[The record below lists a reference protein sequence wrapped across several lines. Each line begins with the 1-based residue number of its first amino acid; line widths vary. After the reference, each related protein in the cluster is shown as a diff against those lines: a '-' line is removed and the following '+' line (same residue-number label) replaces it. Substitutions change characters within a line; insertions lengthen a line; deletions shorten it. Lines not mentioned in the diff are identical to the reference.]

1 MQFNTFVSSISD
13 LERCVK
19 APNLQEVLLEPLLLA
34 RQGKLSLEETEFL
47 ASEAVKRS
55 LHPVL
60 VWDILMPEEIMMEIC
75 QKISQYNLSKFSAI
89 RVCDPG
95 AAWWVKSHFPQLKIQ
110 LIVETGNHNLEAL
123 QGWCEVL
130 SGSLERL
137 VLSIELP
144 EAKLIEYCQ
153 KLPVACEI
161 LGVGRI
167 LLFYSPR
174 SLLSKHISVKSS
186 EEIRYLETT
195 VASEESQNRPF
206 PTLETV
212 HGTFMFLDKDQFILD
227 RLESLE
233 KAGLHTVR
241 LDLRHLSPDENFDE
255 NFAVNVD
262 KICREI
268 LDNPTTLKTQWPRP
282 IRAPFF
288 KANRTTSIFNRMK
301 SKAKLAAYRN
311 EIGLAEIVAVE
322 SKTAVIFYA
331 LQPFEFSQINSLIL
345 PTGEERELP
354 EDIQF
359 RNLNGEVITKCDR
372 EQILIANWFKKAMP
386 GSLLL
391 GKMENG

>member
-1 MQFNTFVSSISD
+1 MQFNTFVSSIAD

-34 RQGKLSLEETEFL
+34 RQGKLSLETVEFL
-47 ASEAVKRS
+47 ASEAAKRS

-60 VWDILMPEEIMMEIC
+60 VWDILMTEQMFTEIC
-75 QKISQYNLSKFSAI
+75 QKITQVNLNIFSAI

-95 AAWWVKSHFPQLKIQ
+95 AAWWVKTHFPQLKIQ

-123 QGWCEVL
+123 LGWCEVL

-137 VLSIELP
+137 ILSIELP
-144 EAKLIEYCQ
+144 EQQLIEYCQ
-153 KLPVACEI
+153 KLPVGCEI

-174 SLLSKHISVKSS
+174 SLLAQHLSVNSS
-186 EEIRYLETT
+186 EEIRYIETT
-195 VASEESQNRPF
+195 VASEETQNRPF

-212 HGTFMFLDKDQFILD
+212 HGTLMFLDKDQFILD
-227 RLESLE
+227 QLYSLE
-233 KAGLHTVR
+233 KAGLKTVR
-241 LDLRHLSPDENFDE
+241 LDLRHLSQADNV
-255 NFAVNVD
+255 AVNID
-262 KICREI
+262 KICQQI
-268 LDNPTTLKTQWPRP
+268 LENPTTLKTQWPKP

-288 KANRTTSIFNRMK
+288 KANRTTSIFHRMK
-301 SKAKLAAYRN
+301 SKAKLSEYRH

-331 LQPFEFSQINSLIL
+331 LQPFNFSQIHALIL

-354 EDIQF
+354 EELEF
-359 RNLNGEVITKCDR
+359 RNLKGEVITKCDG
-372 EQILIANWFKKAMP
+372 EQILITNWFKKAMP
-386 GSLLL
+386 GAVLL
-391 GKMENG
+391 GKIENG

>member
-1 MQFNTFVSSISD
+1 MQFNTFISSISD
-13 LERCVK
+13 LEQCVQ

-34 RQGKLSLEETEFL
+34 RQGRLSLEEVEFL

-60 VWDILMPEEIMMEIC
+60 VWDILMPEQIMIEIC

-95 AAWWVKSHFPQLKIQ
+95 AAWWVKTHFPQLKIH

-144 EAKLIEYCQ
+144 EQQLIEYCQ

-174 SLLSKHISVKSS
+174 SLLSKHLSVKSS
-186 EEIRYLETT
+186 EAIPDLETT
-195 VASEESQNRPF
+195 VASEESHNRPF

-227 RLESLE
+227 QLESLE

-255 NFAVNVD
+255 NFAVNID
-262 KICREI
+262 NICRQI
-268 LDNPTTLKTQWPRP
+268 LDNPTPLKTEWPRQ

-331 LQPFEFSQINSLIL
+331 LQAFELSQINTLIL
-345 PTGEERELP
+345 PTGEERKLP
-354 EDIQF
+354 EDVQF
-359 RNLNGEVITKCDR
+359 RNLKGEVITKCDR